1 MRTDPEIPQ
10 SPPILLLAICREG
23 VARPILGPVTDQP
36 TTSAHLPGPAD
47 LETFRHAQRRHR
59 WAARIRTAPAIL
71 AAALMGIPLS
81 VYLSP
86 VLIALAI
93 VVTDLVNLIV
103 RMPDLGGSVS
113 SLSDRLIDGDPGAVQ
128 AIVWILGLWLIPGVV
143 LLIVAYL
150 FVRWRLARIG
160 GEGIALGLGGRPPR
174 TDDAEERQVV
184 NVVTELALAAGIV
197 VPRVLLYDDGPANAL
212 VFGRGPNDATVLIA
226 RSLLDE
232 IDREATQGVIAR
244 LIASAADGDL
254 SLATDIGAVYVT
266 YGLLETALSA
276 FVSPT
281 ARARLRAG
289 FPPLFGRRGDAARDA
304 AGIAALL
311 GMLNDDDVPD
321 NAVSGCLTL
330 LTMGGFIGV
339 GMSIINLFF
348 AGPLL
353 VLAWRSRG
361 YLADATAVELT
372 RNPDAL
378 ARALRTLGDGRG
390 LPGSAWLELL
400 LVVGGTAG
408 SKKAAG
414 GRTMLSDT
422 GLAASLSPSV
432 WSRLAR
438 LVAMGADPAPARPDV
453 AASAMPTPSTTV
465 SGASV
470 IGPRRRPPMI
480 LFVIIIVPLL
490 AIVAV
495 LAVIAAV
502 LIVYLVALAAFIV
515 LAIVAGPLHEIL
527 RGLAGG

>member
-1 MRTDPEIPQ
+1 MTDE
-10 SPPILLLAICREG
+10 
-23 VARPILGPVTDQP
+23 
-36 TTSAHLPGPAD
+36 SAATHHLPGPAD
-47 LETFRHAQRRHR
+47 RETFRHAQRRHR
-59 WAARIRTAPAIL
+59 WAARVRTVPAIL
-71 AAALMGIPLS
+71 AAALMGIPLG

-93 VVTDLVNLIV
+93 VVTDLVNLVV

-113 SLSDRLIDGDPGAVQ
+113 RLSDRLIDGDPGTAQ

-143 LLIVAYL
+143 LLVVAYL

-174 TDDAEERQVV
+174 SDDAEERQVV
-184 NVVTELALAAGIV
+184 NVATELALAAGIV
-197 VPRVLLYDDGPANAL
+197 APRVLLYDDGPANAL

-226 RSLLDE
+226 RSMLDE
-232 IDREATQGVIAR
+232 IDRDATQGVIAR

-254 SLATDIGAVYVT
+254 SLATDVGAVYVT

-289 FPPLFGRRGDAARDA
+289 LPPLIGQRRDPARDA
-304 AGIAALL
+304 AGIGALL
-311 GMLNDDDVPD
+311 GMLNDDDVPN

-339 GMSIINLFF
+339 GMSIINQFF

-390 LPGSAWLELL
+390 LPGSGWLELL
-400 LVVGGTAG
+400 LVVGGTSG

-414 GRTMLSDT
+414 GRTTLSDT

-432 WSRLAR
+432 WNRLAR
-438 LVAMGADPAPARPDV
+438 LVAMGADPAPERSKTTP
-453 AASAMPTPSTTV
+453 SGMPTAATPAP
-465 SGASV
+465 GAS
-470 IGPRRRPPMI
+470 RRPPMA
-480 LFVIIIVPLL
+480 LLVIIIGPLL
-490 AIVAV
+490 VIVAV
-495 LAVIAAV
+495 LAVIAAA
-502 LIVYLVALAAFIV
+502 LIVYLAAIAAFIV
-515 LAIVAGPLHEIL
+515 LAIVAGPLHGIL